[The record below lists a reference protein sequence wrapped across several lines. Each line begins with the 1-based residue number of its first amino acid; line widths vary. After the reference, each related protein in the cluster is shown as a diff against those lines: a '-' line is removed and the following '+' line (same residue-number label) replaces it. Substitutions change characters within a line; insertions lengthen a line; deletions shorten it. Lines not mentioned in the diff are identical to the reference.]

1 MIFTQS
7 VSGNSKSAAGRTERK
22 DERRDD
28 ESAYS
33 RSLAA
38 ARTLSIRRHDALRFL
53 LAQWLS

>member
-1 MIFTQS
+1 MQPDGQREKMREGTTNLLIQ
-7 VSGNSKSAAGRTERK
+7 
-22 DERRDD
+22 D
-28 ESAYS
+28 S